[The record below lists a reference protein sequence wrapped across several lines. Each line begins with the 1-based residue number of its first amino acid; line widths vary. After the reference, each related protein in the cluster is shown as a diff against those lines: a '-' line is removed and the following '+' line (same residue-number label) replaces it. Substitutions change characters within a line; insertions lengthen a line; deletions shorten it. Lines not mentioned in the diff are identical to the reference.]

1 MILLAIEKILTLP
14 NVIILLKSVLN
25 KDKNHHYYRIFLEKC
40 SYQLAKKY
48 SQIFFHSTIMVRFGE
63 KNRKK
68 KVLCCKKAYKN
79 LGC

>member
-48 SQIFFHSTIMVRFGE
+48 SQFFFHSTIMVRFGE

-68 KVLCCKKAYKN
+68 KVLCCKKAYTN
-79 LGC
+79 LEC